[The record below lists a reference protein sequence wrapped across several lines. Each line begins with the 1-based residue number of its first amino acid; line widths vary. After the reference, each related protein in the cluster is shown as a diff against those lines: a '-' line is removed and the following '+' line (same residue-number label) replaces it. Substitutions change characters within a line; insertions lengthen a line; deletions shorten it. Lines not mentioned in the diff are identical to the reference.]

1 MKHDFLNYLTSLPM
15 PKTYVNRTTVVLDQI
30 ERLFTFETEDLFVT
44 DYIKDDG
51 ERVFESLW
59 LFNRNLVVEA
69 KDFLNKEDFD
79 LTPIKSAVG
88 YLCVKSSGFDFVK
101 ATNKSRLNIKFNFC
115 LEGGMGF
122 TGISAQMRASG
133 ENCLKLLGV
142 LQTYVKPNLS
152 RSPVL

>member
-1 MKHDFLNYLTSLPM
+1 MKHEFFNYLTSLPM
-15 PKTYVNRTTVVLDQI
+15 PNTYVNRTTAVLDQI
-30 ERLFTFETEDLFVT
+30 ERLFIFETEDLFVT

-59 LFNRNLVVEA
+59 LFNRDLAVEA

-79 LTPIKSAVG
+79 LTPIKSTVG

-101 ATNKSRLNIKFNFC
+101 ATNKSRLNISFYFR
-115 LEGGMGF
+115 G
-122 TGISAQMRASG
+122 GISAQMRASG

-142 LQTYVKPNLS
+142 FQTYVKPNLS